1 MDATTVY
8 KTTNLSILVQIATG
22 LVGLLGINTKSEPQ
36 HQVLVDLLK
45 LETLVQ
51 AVELA
56 MYSHFHFNFD
66 LKTMAATR
74 YYDWVLTTPTML
86 FTTMVLFKY
95 EELQGKT
102 SDERIDLRQFVRD
115 HSDDIRFILGF
126 NALMLLAGYLGEI
139 GVLDRITATMVGFVF
154 FWLSFQRLYERY
166 ASKSEIGRWSFRIKC
181 VVWSLYGVVYLFP
194 EAEKNVCYNFL
205 DIVAK
210 NFMGLYLFYKI
221 RQASR
226 ASS

>member
-1 MDATTVY
+1 MDAATVY
-8 KTTNLSILVQIATG
+8 KTTNLSILMQLVTG
-22 LVGLLGINTKSEPQ
+22 LVGLLGVNAKLQPE
-36 HQVLVDLLK
+36 HQVLVDLLR
-45 LETLVQ
+45 LETVVQ
-51 AVELA
+51 AIELV

-74 YYDWVLTTPTML
+74 YYDWVLTTPAML
-86 FTTMVLFKY
+86 FSTMVLFKY
-95 EELQGKT
+95 EELREKGDKQ
-102 SDERIDLRQFVRD
+102 RIDLRQFVRD
-115 HSDDIRFILGF
+115 HQNDVRYILGF
-126 NALMLLAGYLGEI
+126 NALMLVAGYLGEV
-139 GVLDRITATMVGFVF
+139 GALDRVTATMVGFVF
-154 FWLSFQRLYERY
+154 FWLAFQRLYERY
-166 ASKSEIGRWSFRIKC
+166 ASRSEVGRWSFRLKC

-194 EAEKNVCYNFL
+194 EAEKNICYNFL